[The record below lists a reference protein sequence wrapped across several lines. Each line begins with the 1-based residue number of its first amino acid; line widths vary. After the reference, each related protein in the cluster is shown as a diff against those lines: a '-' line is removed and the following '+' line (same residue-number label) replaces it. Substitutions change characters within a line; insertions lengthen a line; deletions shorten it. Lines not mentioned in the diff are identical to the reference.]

1 MWDEGRVGCWNFLK
15 CMELINQNFEE
26 KKTSTTLSI
35 PKAKEVQDYL
45 LNKRI
50 SCQDKANDCVR
61 GKKVRPPDCWKYKS
75 YSHCTKSSDNLSL
88 PSQPGDLLK
97 GATLEGQRSNTKGYL
112 KFILNWYPK
121 EKQSFFSKV
130 QRVFHL

>member
-1 MWDEGRVGCWNFLK
+1 M
-15 CMELINQNFEE
+15 
-26 KKTSTTLSI
+26 
-35 PKAKEVQDYL
+35 
-45 LNKRI
+45 
-50 SCQDKANDCVR
+50 R
-61 GKKVRPPDCWKYKS
+61 GKKVRPPDCGKYKS
-75 YSHCTKSSDNLSL
+75 YSRCTKSSDNLSL